1 MAGLMQQAAAGAP
14 KGKPF
19 TPPDAAKIVQ
29 PQMKDAVDRI
39 VAAGMKLM
47 FSPVM
52 KDERLQAVQSP
63 DPIPKKLAENVTGL
77 ILTLDKQSKGGLPVE
92 AIFPAAVMLLSEA
105 AEVLKAAGQDVSED
119 DYLDAVRMLFVLL
132 GKKMGGTDEQ
142 IMQAARQALPPGA
155 QDDEAQE
162 PGPQDPQEAAIPPQP
177 QPQAAPMPQEG
188 V

>member
-14 KGKPF
+14 KGRPF
-19 TPPDAAKIVQ
+19 TPPDAGKIVQ

-47 FSPVM
+47 FSPAM

-142 IMQAARQALPPGA
+142 IMQAAQQALPQGA
-155 QDDEAQE
+155 QDEPQE
-162 PGPQDPQEAAIPPQP
+162 PMPGGEQPP
-177 QPQAAPMPQEG
+177 ATPMPQEG
-188 V
+188 VQP

>member
-19 TPPDAAKIVQ
+19 TPPDAGKIVQ

-39 VAAGMKLM
+39 VAAGMRLM
-47 FSPVM
+47 YSPAM

-63 DPIPKKLAENVTGL
+63 DPIPKKLAENTTGL
-77 ILTLDKQSKGGLPVE
+77 ILTLDKQSRGGLPVE

-105 AEVLKAAGQDVSED
+105 AEVLKAAGQDVSEE

-142 IMQAARQALPPGA
+142 IMQAAQQALPQGA
-155 QDDEAQE
+155 QDEAQE
-162 PGPQDPQEAAIPPQP
+162 PMPADE

-188 V
+188 VQP

>member
-19 TPPDAAKIVQ
+19 TPPDAGKIVQ

-47 FSPVM
+47 YSPAM
-52 KDERLQAVQSP
+52 KDERMQAVQSP
-63 DPIPKKLAENVTGL
+63 DPIPKKLAENTTGL

-105 AEVLKAAGQDVSED
+105 AEVLKAAGQDVSEE

-142 IMQAARQALPPGA
+142 IMQAAQQALPQGA
-155 QDDEAQE
+155 ADEPEDPSQPEE
-162 PGPQDPQEAAIPPQP
+162 PDAAEQA
-177 QPQAAPMPQEG
+177 QAAPIPQQG
-188 V
+188 VQP